1 MGIGV
6 AGPLRHAI
14 VAPLGDETAR
24 SGGSV
29 ERSGIERGPCGMRG
43 DARHRFMRT
52 SPAMATLQRAVVR
65 AGFQSIPCWQKALC
79 VKVRQARTCTIP
91 DVGLPRWEPRRNR
104 LAFHLRCIA
113 RIRLSGR
120 RFGTVMALR
129 STVSPKRRLELLDVK
144 QPRKRARQAQCAV
157 CGRRMSGKWAKLD
170 GVMTLMPR
178 FHSRIGGRACPGT
191 RQAAILLDHLCADE
205 AGHFLTP

>member
-1 MGIGV
+1 MGID
-6 AGPLRHAI
+6 LAI
-14 VAPLGDETAR
+14 PASCDRDAEGDETAR

-65 AGFQSIPCWQKALC
+65 GASNQFHVGRKPCVLKSGGREHA
-79 VKVRQARTCTIP
+79 TIP
-91 DVGLPRWEPRRNR
+91 DVGLPRWEPQRNR

-120 RFGTVMALR
+120 RFGTVMALC

-144 QPRKRARQAQCAV
+144 RPPKRARQAQCAV

-178 FHSRIGGRACPGT
+178 FHSRIGGRACLGT

-205 AGHFLTP
+205 AGHF